1 MISKE
6 DLSTLRSKNYQ
17 LIFNIGVPFSGKK
30 TQCEKISNEFKYSK
44 LYMHEIIQKEIKS
57 NTTLGQEAKKYI
69 DNKEPIKTDIL
80 TSILISNIIESHE
93 LSIMIEGF
101 PNTLEEA
108 LFFEQNVIPITKII
122 QYNASEE
129 ECYHR
134 IEESKLTGK
143 FPKDEFSK
151 KYNEILKN
159 VNEINNFYKPF
170 SIIHN
175 IDANKS
181 IAEVNCE
188 LKKNLYPIIYS
199 IIGKRY
205 SGKTELSKELNN
217 KIGMTLINFDDFLKE
232 PEICERKSETE
243 YVINKFILKLRK
255 MQDIRVLIEDFPQNK
270 DQYTFFINNCRPL
283 EKIYYLNAD
292 NSSCLE
298 RLKNIPVDDSNYTD
312 CSTLDSM
319 LFEFEQKKPF
329 IDFLKQKANLL
340 EIDVNSHKVLTVE
353 RMMKKIQPY
362 ITYIQVENDIT
373 PESKE
378 ELFNKL
384 KEKYHFWEIII
395 SDLIDNAKKRNML
408 PNKPLEEITTE
419 EKINIIRK
427 ILFRE
432 ECSKIILNTFPLTM
446 NELNLFESSLCQISK
461 YIVLTENQI
470 LSSIQDVNSMAV
482 YFYKKNIVTTINPKD
497 ISKDYMVEECLD
509 MTRDINII
517 FGMPQTGKTSLAK
530 YFKDNFG
537 FELLDFKELTE
548 KVKKTKVDPENPDAE
563 VEITFPDLVNG
574 LKDYL
579 KNTPLNKKII
589 VDNVFIPNSPEPFL
603 IDTYE
608 KAVEI
613 VKAIGSFRN
622 LYIIDIDEKT
632 LLDRYKAKEGITE
645 ELSEDQKAAF
655 NETLEKPKKLLDDIK
670 NASNYIINLK
680 YGKTLMDT
688 LKTVNENIGYNFI
701 LIKHE
706 YDISLEKTLKLF
718 AARNKLLYINVPRL
732 IYEHFYENDEDAKKL
747 EGFYG
752 KKLLKQECKNQENIE
767 EIIYYKYNPVHFEK
781 KLVNSLILKYIS
793 INYRNFENTGHFILL
808 SGYLN
813 YDLLQNPEE
822 PYNLPLLEIKNS
834 MELGELTAF
843 VQMTRSDIK
852 HIEDEKPE
860 QIIIEK
866 PKKKKKQP
874 KEGEEGEGEGG
885 EGGEAEGEKPEGEEG
900 AEGENPEGE
909 EEKQEEEE
917 PQEEENPDGAPK
929 FKPENFSWTSY
940 DGKPRNYVQ
949 VLKRLKAYPVKFI
962 EASDTCR
969 EELIKVIGSHID
981 NYMARKE
988 SGYTGMI
995 TIIKING
1002 EVPEETDESVNKVSR
1017 FIETRREAE
1026 ILGNKGKLIKDK
1038 RKAGGY
1044 SEVL

>member
-6 DLSTLRSKNYQ
+6 DLLTLRSKNYQ
-17 LIFNIGVPFSGKK
+17 LIFNIGVPYSGKK
-30 TQCEKISNEFKYSK
+30 TQCENIANEFKYSK
-44 LYMHEIIQKEIKS
+44 LYMHEIIQKEISS
-57 NTTLGQEAKKYI
+57 NTNLGQEINKYI
-69 DNKEPIKTDIL
+69 ENKEPIRAEIL
-80 TSILISNIIESHE
+80 TSILISNIIESQQ

-122 QYNASEE
+122 QYNADEE
-129 ECYHR
+129 ICFHR
-134 IEESKLTGK
+134 LEETKTNKSMLKE
-143 FPKDEFSK
+143 EFSK
-151 KYNEILKN
+151 KYKEILKN
-159 VNEINNFYKPF
+159 VNEICNFYSPF
-170 SIIHN
+170 SIIKT

-181 IAEVNCE
+181 IAEVNSE
-188 LKKNLYPIIYS
+188 LKQNLYPIIYS

-205 SGKTELSKELNN
+205 SGKTELSKVLNN
-217 KIGMTLINFDDFLKE
+217 KIGMTLLNFSDFLKE
-232 PEICERKSETE
+232 PEIYERVGETE
-243 YVINKFILKLRK
+243 YVINNFISKLRK
-255 MQDIRVLIEDFPQNK
+255 IQDIRVLVEDFPQNK
-270 DQYTFFINNCRPL
+270 EQYIYFINNCRHL
-283 EKIYYLNAD
+283 EKIYYLNAE

-298 RLKNIPVDDSNYTD
+298 RLKNIQIDDSNYTN

-319 LFEFEQKKPF
+319 LFEFEQKKNF
-329 IDFLKQKANLL
+329 IDFLRQKANLL
-340 EIDVNSHKVLTVE
+340 EIDVNSHQVLTIE

-362 ITYIQVENDIT
+362 IAFIQVENDIN
-373 PESKE
+373 PKSKG

-384 KEKYHFWEIII
+384 KEKYGFREIII
-395 SDLIDNAKKRNML
+395 SELIENAKKRNML
-408 PNKPLEEITTE
+408 PDKPIEQVTTE
-419 EKINIIRK
+419 EKISLIKK
-427 ILFRE
+427 ILFKE
-432 ECSKIILNTFPLTM
+432 ESKNILLNTFPLTID
-446 NELNLFESSLCQISK
+446 ELNLFQSSLCQISK
-461 YIVLTENQI
+461 YIVLTENLI

-497 ISKDYMVEECLD
+497 ISKDYIVEECLD

-548 KVKKTKVDPENPDAE
+548 KVKKTKVDPENPEAE
-563 VEITFPDLVNG
+563 VEINFPDLVKG

-579 KNTPLNKKII
+579 NNAPLNKRII
-589 VDNVFIPNSPEPFL
+589 VDNIFIQNSPDPFL

-613 VKAIGSFRN
+613 IKTIGSFRN
-622 LYIIDIDEKT
+622 LYLINIDEKT
-632 LLDRYKAKEGITE
+632 MIDRYKQKEGITDEITE
-645 ELSEDQKAAF
+645 EQKASF
-655 NETLEKPKKLLDDIK
+655 NETIDKPKKLLEDIK
-670 NASNYIINLK
+670 KISNYTINFK

-688 LKTVNENIGYNFI
+688 IKTVNEDIGYNFI
-701 LIKHE
+701 IIKHE
-706 YDISLEKTLKLF
+706 YDISIEKTLNLF
-718 AARNKLLYINVPRL
+718 AARNKLLYVNVPKL

-752 KKLLKQECKNQENIE
+752 KKLLKQECKTHENIE
-767 EIIYYKYNPVHFEK
+767 ELIYYKYNPVHFEK
-781 KLVNSLILKYIS
+781 NIVNKLILKYIAT
-793 INYRNFENTGHFILL
+793 NYRNFENTGNFILL

-822 PYNLPLLEIKNS
+822 PYNLPLLEIKSS

-843 VQMTRSDIK
+843 VQITRGDIK
-852 HIEDEKPE
+852 LIEDEKPE

-866 PKKKKKQP
+866 PSKKKKQP
-874 KEGEEGEGEGG
+874 KDGEEGEGEG
-885 EGGEAEGEKPEGEEG
+885 EKDEEARD
-900 AEGENPEGE
+900 AEGENAEGE
-909 EEKQEEEE
+909 EEKPEEE

-988 SGYTGMI
+988 SSYSGMI

>member
-17 LIFNIGVPFSGKK
+17 LIFNIGVPYSGKK
-30 TQCEKISNEFKYSK
+30 TQCEKIANEYKYSK
-44 LYMHEIIQKEIKS
+44 LYMKEMIEKEIKS
-57 NTTLGQEAKKYI
+57 NTILGQEAKKFI
-69 DNKEPIKTDIL
+69 DNKEQIKTEIL
-80 TSILISNIIESHE
+80 TSILMSNIIESHE

-101 PNTLEEA
+101 PNTLDEA
-108 LFFEQNVIPITKII
+108 LYFEQNVIPITKII
-122 QYNASEE
+122 QYNANEK
-129 ECYHR
+129 ECFYR
-134 IEESKLTGK
+134 LEESKNGEKMTK
-143 FPKDEFSK
+143 EEFSK
-151 KYNEILKN
+151 KYNEVLKN
-159 VNEINNFYKPF
+159 VTEINTFYSPF

-181 IAEVNCE
+181 IAEVNSD
-188 LKKNLYPIIYS
+188 LKKKLYPIIYT

-205 SGKTELSKELNN
+205 SGKTELSKELNK
-217 KIGMTLINFDDFLKE
+217 KIGMTLLNFDDFLHE
-232 PEICERKSETE
+232 PEICERANETE
-243 YVINKFILKLRK
+243 YVINNFILKLRK
-255 MQDIRVLIEDFPQNK
+255 MQDTRVLIEDFPQNK
-270 DQYTFFINNCRPL
+270 EQYIYFINNCRSL
-283 EKIYYLNAD
+283 EKIYYLNAN

-298 RLKNIPVDDSNYTD
+298 RLKNISVDDSNYTD
-312 CSTLDSM
+312 CSKLDSM
-319 LFEFEQKKPF
+319 LFEFEQKKNF
-329 IDFLKQKANLL
+329 IEFLRQKANLL
-340 EIDVNSHKVLTVE
+340 EIDVNSHKVLTIE

-362 ITYIQVENDIT
+362 IAYIQVENDISN
-373 PESKE
+373 ESKE

-384 KEKYHFWEIII
+384 KEKYNFCEIII
-395 SDLIDNAKKRNML
+395 SDLIENCKKRNML
-408 PNKPLEEITTE
+408 PNKPIEEITIE
-419 EKINIIRK
+419 EKINLIRK

-432 ECSKIILNTFPLTM
+432 ENTKVILNTFPLTM
-446 NELNLFESSLCQISK
+446 DELNLFESSLCQISK

-497 ISKDYMVEECLD
+497 LSKDYIVEECLD

-517 FGMPQTGKTSLAK
+517 YGMPQTGKTSLAK

-548 KVKKTKVDPENPDAE
+548 KIKKSKADPENPDAE

-579 KNTPLNKKII
+579 KKTPLNRRII
-589 VDNVFIPNSPEPFL
+589 VDNIFIQNSPEPFL

-613 VKAIGSFRN
+613 IKAIGSFRN
-622 LYIIDIDEKT
+622 LYLIEIDEKT
-632 LLDRYKAKEGITE
+632 LIKRYKAKEGITE

-655 NETLEKPKKLLDDIK
+655 NETLDKPKKLLEDIK
-670 NASNYIINLK
+670 KISTYTIKLK
-680 YGKTLMDT
+680 YGNTLMNT
-688 LKTVNENIGYNFI
+688 IKTVNEDIGYNFI
-701 LIKHE
+701 IIKHE
-706 YDISLEKTLKLF
+706 YDISIEKTLKLF
-718 AARNKLLYINVPRL
+718 AARNKLLYINVPKL
-732 IYEHFYENDEDAKKL
+732 IYEHFSENDEDAKKL

-752 KKLLKQECKNQENIE
+752 KKILKVECKNPENLE

-781 KLVNSLILKYIS
+781 NLVNKLILKYIAT
-793 INYRNFENTGHFILL
+793 NYRNIENTGNFILL

-822 PYNLPLLEIKNS
+822 PYNLPLLEIKSS

-843 VQMTRSDIK
+843 VQITRSDIK

-866 PKKKKKQP
+866 PSKKKKQP
-874 KEGEEGEGEGG
+874 KEGEQGEGEGEGEKG
-885 EGGEAEGEKPEGEEG
+885 EGEGA

-909 EEKQEEEE
+909 EEKQEDEE
-917 PQEEENPDGAPK
+917 PPEEENPDGPPK

-949 VLKRLKAYPVKFI
+949 VLKRLKAYPIKFI

-988 SGYTGMI
+988 SSYSGMI

>member
-44 LYMHEIIQKEIKS
+44 LYMQDIIKKEIKS
-57 NTTLGQEAKKYI
+57 NTNLGQEVKKFI

-80 TSILISNIIESHE
+80 VSILISNIIESPE
-93 LSIMIEGF
+93 QSIMIEGF
-101 PNTLEEA
+101 PNTLDEA

-122 QYNASEE
+122 QYNANEE
-129 ECYHR
+129 ECYKR
-134 IEESKLTGK
+134 VEESKLNEK
-143 FPKDEFSK
+143 IKKEEFST

-159 VNEINNFYKPF
+159 VNEINKFYTPF
-170 SIIHN
+170 SIVKN

-181 IAEVNCE
+181 IAEVNSE
-188 LKKNLYPIIYS
+188 LKKHLYPIVYS

-205 SGKTELSKELNN
+205 SGKTELSKELKN
-217 KIGMTLINFDDFLKE
+217 KIGMTLLNFDDFLKE
-232 PEICERKSETE
+232 PEILERKGETE
-243 YVINKFILKLRK
+243 FVINKFILKLRK

-270 DQYTFFINNCRPL
+270 EQYIYFINNCRQL
-283 EKIYYLNAD
+283 EKIYFLNAD

-298 RLKNIPVDDSNYTD
+298 RLKNIPVDDCNYTD

-319 LFEFEQKKPF
+319 LFEFEQKKSF

-340 EIDVNSHKVLTVE
+340 EIDVNSHKVLTIE

-362 ITYIQVENDIT
+362 ITYIQVENDIN
-373 PESKE
+373 PENKE
-378 ELFNKL
+378 ELFLKL
-384 KEKYHFWEIII
+384 KEKYNFWEIVI
-395 SDLIDNAKKRNML
+395 SDLIENAKKRNML
-408 PNKPLEEITTE
+408 PDKPIEEITCE
-419 EKINIIRK
+419 EKINLIRK

-432 ECSKIILNTFPLTM
+432 ECTKIILNTFPLTID
-446 NELNLFESSLCQISK
+446 ELNLFESSLCQISK

-497 ISKDYMVEECLD
+497 ISKDYVVEECLD

-517 FGMPQTGKTSLAK
+517 YGMPQTGKTSLAK

-548 KVKKTKVDPENPDAE
+548 KVKKTKADPENPDAE
-563 VEITFPDLVNG
+563 VEITFPDLVKG

-579 KNTPLNKKII
+579 NITPLNKRII
-589 VDNVFIPNSPEPFL
+589 ADNIFIPNSPEPFL

-613 VKAIGSFRN
+613 IKTIGSFRN
-622 LYIIDIDEKT
+622 LYLIDIDEKT
-632 LLDRYKAKEGITE
+632 LLDRYKVKEGITE

-655 NETLEKPKKLLDDIK
+655 NETLEKPRKLLEDIK
-670 NASNYIINLK
+670 AISNYNINLK
-680 YGKTLMDT
+680 YGKTLMNT
-688 LKTVNENIGYNFI
+688 IKTVNEDIGYNFI
-701 LIKHE
+701 IIKHE

-752 KKLLKQECKNQENIE
+752 KKLLKVECKNQENLE
-767 EIIYYKYNPVHFEK
+767 ELIYYKYNPVHFEK
-781 KLVNSLILKYIS
+781 NVVNQLILKYIS
-793 INYRNFENTGHFILL
+793 TNYRNFEHTGNFIIL

-813 YDLLQNPEE
+813 YDLLLNPEE

-843 VQMTRSDIK
+843 VQMSRSDIK
-852 HIEDEKPE
+852 LIEDEKPE

-866 PKKKKKQP
+866 PKKKKVK
-874 KEGEEGEGEGG
+874 KEGEEGEGEG
-885 EGGEAEGEKPEGEEG
+885 EGGEKQEGEGEA

-1026 ILGNKGKLIKDK
+1026 ILGNRGKLIKDK

>member
-1 MISKE
+1 
-6 DLSTLRSKNYQ
+6 
-17 LIFNIGVPFSGKK
+17 
-30 TQCEKISNEFKYSK
+30 
-44 LYMHEIIQKEIKS
+44 
-57 NTTLGQEAKKYI
+57 
-69 DNKEPIKTDIL
+69 
-80 TSILISNIIESHE
+80 
-93 LSIMIEGF
+93 
-101 PNTLEEA
+101 
-108 LFFEQNVIPITKII
+108 
-122 QYNASEE
+122 
-129 ECYHR
+129 
-134 IEESKLTGK
+134 
-143 FPKDEFSK
+143 
-151 KYNEILKN
+151 
-159 VNEINNFYKPF
+159 
-170 SIIHN
+170 
-175 IDANKS
+175 
-181 IAEVNCE
+181 
-188 LKKNLYPIIYS
+188 
-199 IIGKRY
+199 
-205 SGKTELSKELNN
+205 
-217 KIGMTLINFDDFLKE
+217 
-232 PEICERKSETE
+232 
-243 YVINKFILKLRK
+243 

-270 DQYTFFINNCRPL
+270 EQYIYFINNCRQL
-283 EKIYYLNAD
+283 EKIYFLNAD

-298 RLKNIPVDDSNYTD
+298 RLKNIPVDDCNYTD

-319 LFEFEQKKPF
+319 LFEFEQKKSF

-340 EIDVNSHKVLTVE
+340 EIDVNSHKVLTIE

-362 ITYIQVENDIT
+362 ITYIQVENDIN
-373 PESKE
+373 PENKE
-378 ELFNKL
+378 ELFLKL
-384 KEKYHFWEIII
+384 KEKYNFWEIVI
-395 SDLIDNAKKRNML
+395 SDLIENAKKRNML
-408 PNKPLEEITTE
+408 PDKPIEEITCE
-419 EKINIIRK
+419 EKINLIRK

-432 ECSKIILNTFPLTM
+432 ECTKIILNTFPLTID
-446 NELNLFESSLCQISK
+446 ELNLFESSLCQISK

-497 ISKDYMVEECLD
+497 ISKDYVVEECLD

-517 FGMPQTGKTSLAK
+517 YGMPQTGKTSLAK

-548 KVKKTKVDPENPDAE
+548 KVKKTKADPENPDAE
-563 VEITFPDLVNG
+563 VEITFPDLVKG

-579 KNTPLNKKII
+579 NNTPLNKRII
-589 VDNVFIPNSPEPFL
+589 VDNVFIPNSPDPFL

-613 VKAIGSFRN
+613 IKTIGSFRN
-622 LYIIDIDEKT
+622 LYLIDIDEKT
-632 LLDRYKAKEGITE
+632 LLDRYKVKEGITE

-655 NETLEKPKKLLDDIK
+655 NETLEKPRKLLEDIK
-670 NASNYIINLK
+670 AISNYNINLK
-680 YGKTLMDT
+680 YGKTLMNT
-688 LKTVNENIGYNFI
+688 IKTVNEDIGYNFI
-701 LIKHE
+701 IIKHE

-752 KKLLKQECKNQENIE
+752 KKLLKVECKNQENLE
-767 EIIYYKYNPVHFEK
+767 ELIYYKYNPVHFEK
-781 KLVNSLILKYIS
+781 NVVNQLILKYIS
-793 INYRNFENTGHFILL
+793 TNYRNFEHTGNFIIL

-813 YDLLQNPEE
+813 YDLLLNPEE

-843 VQMTRSDIK
+843 VQMSRSDIK
-852 HIEDEKPE
+852 LIEDEKPE

-866 PKKKKKQP
+866 PKKKKVK
-874 KEGEEGEGEGG
+874 KEGEEGEGEG
-885 EGGEAEGEKPEGEEG
+885 EGGEKQEGEGEA

-1026 ILGNKGKLIKDK
+1026 ILGNRGKLIKDK

>member
-17 LIFNIGVPFSGKK
+17 LIFNIGVPYSGKK
-30 TQCEKISNEFKYSK
+30 TQCEKIANEYKYSK
-44 LYMHEIIQKEIKS
+44 LYMKEMIEKEIKS
-57 NTTLGQEAKKYI
+57 NTILGQEAKKFI
-69 DNKEPIKTDIL
+69 DNKEQIKTEIL
-80 TSILISNIIESHE
+80 TSILMSNIIESHE

-101 PNTLEEA
+101 PNTLDEA
-108 LFFEQNVIPITKII
+108 LYFEQNVIPITKII
-122 QYNASEE
+122 QYNANEK
-129 ECYHR
+129 ECFYR
-134 IEESKLTGK
+134 LEESKNGEKMTK
-143 FPKDEFSK
+143 EEFSK
-151 KYNEILKN
+151 KYNEALKN
-159 VNEINNFYKPF
+159 VTEINIFYSPF

-181 IAEVNCE
+181 IAEVNSD
-188 LKKNLYPIIYS
+188 LKKKLYPIIYT

-205 SGKTELSKELNN
+205 SGKTELSKELNK
-217 KIGMTLINFDDFLKE
+217 KIGMTLLNFDDFLHE
-232 PEICERKSETE
+232 PEICERANETE
-243 YVINKFILKLRK
+243 YVINNFILKLRK
-255 MQDIRVLIEDFPQNK
+255 MQDTRVLIEDFPQNK
-270 DQYTFFINNCRPL
+270 EQYIYFINNCRSL
-283 EKIYYLNAD
+283 EKIYYLNAN

-298 RLKNIPVDDSNYTD
+298 RLKNISVDDSNYTD
-312 CSTLDSM
+312 CSKLDSM
-319 LFEFEQKKPF
+319 LFEFEQKKNF
-329 IDFLKQKANLL
+329 IEFLRQKANLL
-340 EIDVNSHKVLTVE
+340 EIDVNSHKVLTIE

-362 ITYIQVENDIT
+362 IAYIQVENDISN
-373 PESKE
+373 ESKE

-384 KEKYHFWEIII
+384 KEKYNFCEIII
-395 SDLIDNAKKRNML
+395 SDLIENCKKRNML
-408 PNKPLEEITTE
+408 PNKPIEEITIE
-419 EKINIIRK
+419 EKINLIRK

-432 ECSKIILNTFPLTM
+432 ENTKVILNTFPLTM
-446 NELNLFESSLCQISK
+446 DELNLFESSLCQISK

-497 ISKDYMVEECLD
+497 LSKDYIVEECLD

-517 FGMPQTGKTSLAK
+517 YGMPQTGKTSLAK

-548 KVKKTKVDPENPDAE
+548 KIKKSKADPENPDAE

-579 KNTPLNKKII
+579 KKTPLNRRII
-589 VDNVFIPNSPEPFL
+589 VDNIFIQNSPEPFL

-613 VKAIGSFRN
+613 IKAIGSFRN
-622 LYIIDIDEKT
+622 LYLIEIDEKT
-632 LLDRYKAKEGITE
+632 LIKRYKAKEGITE

-655 NETLEKPKKLLDDIK
+655 NETLDKPKKLLEDIK
-670 NASNYIINLK
+670 KISTYTIKLK
-680 YGKTLMDT
+680 YGNTLMNT
-688 LKTVNENIGYNFI
+688 IKTVNEDIGYNFI
-701 LIKHE
+701 IIKHE
-706 YDISLEKTLKLF
+706 YDISIEKTLKLF
-718 AARNKLLYINVPRL
+718 AARNKLLYINVPKL
-732 IYEHFYENDEDAKKL
+732 IYEHFCENDEDAKKL

-752 KKLLKQECKNQENIE
+752 KKILKVECKNPENLE

-781 KLVNSLILKYIS
+781 NLVNKLILKYIAT
-793 INYRNFENTGHFILL
+793 NYRNIENTGNFILL

-822 PYNLPLLEIKNS
+822 PYNLPLLEIKSS

-843 VQMTRSDIK
+843 VQITRSDIK

-866 PKKKKKQP
+866 PSKKKKQP
-874 KEGEEGEGEGG
+874 KEGEQGEGEGEGEKG
-885 EGGEAEGEKPEGEEG
+885 EGEGA

-909 EEKQEEEE
+909 EEKQEDEE
-917 PQEEENPDGAPK
+917 PPEEENPDGPPK

-949 VLKRLKAYPVKFI
+949 VLKRLKAYPIKFI

-988 SGYTGMI
+988 SSYSGMI